1 MAGHTLLGDIKWGQ
15 MNINL
20 AEYTYSLSVFVIG
33 IRNRFFRNLLGVI
46 TINIFEFISSI
57 ISSLSWPL
65 VAIFFVYKFS
75 QPISKVIRSMAR
87 MKYRDFEINFGR
99 ELATIKSNVEKGAT
113 ESLSKP
119 TPASVIAQGENQ
131 QEMKPNEEK
140 SNDEKPFADLLGETT
155 EALSRVKTVDPKVV
169 REVADMAR
177 ISPMAAIPAAWTH
190 LDSEMLNVIE
200 SAGIQISAHEKAS
213 AVSKIHVLQESGK
226 ITDQDV
232 RLLHDLRKL
241 KDSVSHETVD
251 PDSMSS
257 DGALDYAKVAFGIAS
272 KLRELC
278 D

>member
-1 MAGHTLLGDIKWGQ
+1 
-15 MNINL
+15 MN
-20 AEYTYSLSVFVIG
+20 S
-33 IRNRFFRNLLGVI
+33 
-46 TINIFEFISSI
+46 FEFLSSI
-57 ISSLSWPL
+57 IASLSWPL

-99 ELATIKSNVEKGAT
+99 ELATIKSNVEKVAA
-113 ESLSKP
+113 ESLTKP
-119 TPASVIAQGENQ
+119 APVSVIAQGT
-131 QEMKPNEEK
+131 KPNEDKPTDVK
-140 SNDEKPFADLLGETT
+140 SNEEKPFADLLDESTD
-155 EALSRVKTVDPKVV
+155 ALNRDKTVDPKVI
-169 REVADMAR
+169 REVDDMAR

-200 SAGIQISAHEKAS
+200 SAGIQISAHERAS

-241 KDSVSHETVD
+241 RDSVSHETVD
-251 PDSMSS
+251 PDSMSL
-257 DGALDYAKVAFGIAS
+257 DGALDYAKVAFGVVS
-272 KLRELC
+272 RLRKLC